1 MNKPFWGG
9 CSIFLSG
16 HPRLRDTLLMLWS
29 FFPLYSMLR
38 LPAESLALSQSETGL
53 SFSVEQRVPLLCY
66 TIYHELF
73 INHLTCI
80 SWNRNTHSRTI
91 AKVFKCCIY
100 LVVWWSSPRWNYNM
114 GNHNSPGNFG
124 SFRKIFTWPK
134 WLRSWVSSK
143 AILGRMTR
151 NFGAIWARWK
161 SFQSIPNC

>member
-1 MNKPFWGG
+1 MYISLCFLYNLRQCLSLVKIFTCTIVKSQEWPSENEQAILGR

-38 LPAESLALSQSETGL
+38 LPAESLALSQRETGL

-100 LVVWWSSPRWNYNM
+100 LVVWWSSPRWNYRYSFSKLL
-114 GNHNSPGNFG
+114 SP
-124 SFRKIFTWPK
+124 KIWNLQT
-134 WLRSWVSSK
+134 WLRC
-143 AILGRMTR
+143 
-151 NFGAIWARWK
+151 
-161 SFQSIPNC
+161 Q